1 MPRMDRLRRLR
12 SLRLLPALLL
22 VALAA
27 GEMFE
32 VHAEPLRPGLARVHS
47 HVVEA
52 AATHADAAAHLDA
65 AGARDTARCP
75 LCTLR
80 AHGGSLVAPAP
91 SSVAP
96 TGGIALAVVAVDRL
110 PGGRDA
116 RGASRGRAPPL
127 A

>member
-1 MPRMDRLRRLR
+1 MQGMDRLRRLR
-12 SLRLLPALLL
+12 ASRLLPALLL

-27 GEMFE
+27 GELFDG
-32 VHAEPLRPGLARVHS
+32 HAEPLRPGLARVHS
-47 HVVEA
+47 HAVEA

-80 AHGGSLVAPAP
+80 AHGGSLAAPSPSSLAPA
-91 SSVAP
+91 A
-96 TGGIALAVVAVDRL
+96 GIALAVVAVDRL